1 MKRIA
6 LGGVALLWAGI
17 AAAAE
22 LSVAFTFSADDVTL
36 TPAGA
41 YTVIDLADGT
51 RPVDEAGAPAI
62 PAKYANVLL
71 PAGAQN
77 VRISTRG
84 DWKLLAQDVVPYPAQ
99 PRRPKSQPRAA
110 FVAANARYASA
121 EAWPAELATYEGDQ
135 DMQGY
140 RFVSVRVNPL
150 TYVGADRALYLHETV
165 TMTVSYDL
173 ATTLRT
179 ISAKQKSAFEPL
191 VNSLVVNPGAATT
204 FAPKTRTL
212 EPKAGGAVDYLII
225 TSSALSNAFQQIANY
240 RSSAAGGSY
249 TTRVMT
255 TNDIAAAYAGADIQ
269 AKVRACISNAVAT
282 LGTTMVVLGGDD
294 TVVPDRNCYGNVDG
308 TVETEMPTDLYYSG
322 LGGSWNADGDAQYGE
337 TTDGVDMAWDVIVG
351 RIPVRTAAQ
360 ATNYLNKVMTYESGS
375 PTTNKIILGGR
386 GAGTS
391 TRARTGPATT

>member
-121 EAWPAELATYEGDQ
+121 EAWPAELAT
-135 DMQGY
+135 
-140 RFVSVRVNPL
+140 
-150 TYVGADRALYLHETV
+150 
-165 TMTVSYDL
+165 
-173 ATTLRT
+173 
-179 ISAKQKSAFEPL
+179 
-191 VNSLVVNPGAATT
+191 
-204 FAPKTRTL
+204 
-212 EPKAGGAVDYLII
+212 
-225 TSSALSNAFQQIANY
+225 
-240 RSSAAGGSY
+240 
-249 TTRVMT
+249 
-255 TNDIAAAYAGADIQ
+255 
-269 AKVRACISNAVAT
+269 
-282 LGTTMVVLGGDD
+282 
-294 TVVPDRNCYGNVDG
+294 
-308 TVETEMPTDLYYSG
+308 
-322 LGGSWNADGDAQYGE
+322 
-337 TTDGVDMAWDVIVG
+337 
-351 RIPVRTAAQ
+351 
-360 ATNYLNKVMTYESGS
+360 
-375 PTTNKIILGGR
+375 
-386 GAGTS
+386 
-391 TRARTGPATT
+391 